1 MPVAVRTKKYLPK
14 LAKPQADPRFRNV
27 KSKVEQN
34 AAQLKK
40 HPTAKSKAA
49 EAAKAA
55 KGPPNEKNAGA
66 KANQVDKMSAAE
78 AKPVKTESFLTI
90 LQAQIKSVMPKTVED
105 ADNFMKGGEAG
116 QMKSAVSGNVGK
128 EKNAASADIKSA
140 SQQSPSPG
148 GVQAKT
154 AAPIPPDKP
163 DAQATVNAAGGMPAN
178 KPDVEISQQQNKADA
193 EKALKDNN
201 LTVEQLRKA
210 NDPRFTKVIDSKNQV
225 GKVSDSSPS
234 KFRAQEQSSLVRS
247 KAQAQGQAA
256 RGATAL
262 KNVSVKSK
270 SAVLSRQNAAKK
282 SDEERRQ
289 EVADKIEGIYKT
301 TKEKVDKNLNSLEED
316 VVAVFDKGAATA
328 ISNFETNC
336 KLDIENYK
344 NQLGLIEWIAVKLS
358 LIPVPLKRIL
368 DANLAK
374 FEKEMNRLVVKVAGI
389 VDTRL
394 KDAKNEID
402 RGQQE
407 VKSYVAGLPKD
418 LQKVGKEAEEALNDR
433 FDELRQSIEDKKND
447 LAQSIAARYKQ
458 AFEDVENASKKLEE
472 ENKTVFD
479 QLADAVGDVI
489 KILTEFKDKLI
500 ALLKKGAD
508 TIDLI
513 IKDPIGFLS
522 NLIAAIKAG
531 VMQFKDNIKKHLITG
546 FTSWLFGAL
555 GEAGIEIPADL
566 SPMSLLKMLLSIL
579 GLSPNQLRAKA
590 VKLLGPTAVAVIE
603 KLYEYVM
610 DLIEGGPA
618 KLWEHI
624 KTDVGD
630 LKDMI
635 VEALKSWL
643 ITKIIEQG
651 VIKLASFINPAGAI
665 AQAVIA
671 IYNGVMFLIE
681 KASQI
686 MAFVEA
692 VINSVSAI
700 AQGAISSAASW
711 IEKSLA
717 GIIPLVLALLARL
730 LGLGKLTKK
739 VAETIQKVQA
749 KVDKAINKVL
759 GKIIK
764 TVKKL
769 FGKLTGKGK
778 KEKDKKAKDK
788 DGKDRTDAEKEQAVA
803 KAVAEAE
810 AILDNEDKTAKDV
823 EQKFA
828 SIKAKHKITRMT
840 MIVST
845 GGGSGDE
852 AGAEETDKVEAV
864 INTKVIKKTGKP
876 VKKLK
881 PHPSKSYVAVVGKK
895 YMLKP
900 AYQNKTFTRDMC
912 YAKAFRTDIINWKN
926 QQISTPRNKG
936 GLRHPTKKNEYYY
949 KGSYYPHSGNTDAT
963 LDHKHSVVSHWN
975 SKGRKTTQQ
984 DRKDWYNKKSNLRI
998 VPRTFNSSMGASS
1011 GENYEYR
1018 VTLKFR
1024 YP

>member
-1 MPVAVRTKKYLPK
+1 MPVAVRTKKYSPK
-14 LAKPQADPRFRNV
+14 PANPQADPRFRAV
-27 KSKVEQN
+27 KAKVEQN
-34 AAQLKK
+34 AAKLKK
-40 HPTAKSKAA
+40 HPTAKSKAV

-66 KANQVDKMSAAE
+66 KANQVDKMGAAE
-78 AKPVKTESFLTI
+78 AKEVKTDSFLTI

-105 ADNFMKGGEAG
+105 ADKFMKGGEAG

-140 SQQSPSPG
+140 SQQSPNPG
-148 GVQAKT
+148 GVQGKD
-154 AAPIPPDKP
+154 AAPIPPEQP
-163 DAQATVNAAGGMPAN
+163 VATASVNAASGMPAPQ
-178 KPDVEISQQQNKADA
+178 PDAEISQQQNKADA
-193 EKALKDNN
+193 EKAVKDNN
-201 LTVEQLRKA
+201 LTPEQLCKA
-210 NDPRFTKVIDSKNQV
+210 NDPRFTKVLDSKDKV
-225 GKVSDSSPS
+225 GKVSDASPA

-256 RGATAL
+256 RGATML
-262 KNVSVKSK
+262 KNVSAKSK
-270 SAVLSRQNAAKK
+270 SAVLTRQQAAQKR
-282 SDEERRQ
+282 DEDRRKA
-289 EVADKIEGIYKT
+289 VADQIEGIYT
-301 TKEKVDKNLNSLEED
+301 ATKQKVDKNLNSLEED
-316 VVAVFDKGAATA
+316 VVAVFDKGASTA
-328 ISNFETNC
+328 ISNFESNSNR
-336 KLDIENYK
+336 DIENYK
-344 NQLGLIEWIAVKLS
+344 NKLGLIEWIAVKLS
-358 LIPVPLKRIL
+358 LLPVPLKSIL

-394 KDAKNEID
+394 KQAKTEID
-402 RGQQE
+402 KGQQDI
-407 VKSYVAGLPKD
+407 KTYVAGLPKD
-418 LQKVGKEAEEALNDR
+418 LQKVGKDAEEAVKER

-447 LAQSIAARYKQ
+447 LAQNIAARYKQ
-458 AFEDVENASKKLEE
+458 AFEDVEASRKKLEE

-479 QLADAVGDVI
+479 QLADAVGDVV

-500 ALLKKGAD
+500 AILKKGAD

-513 IKDPIGFLS
+513 LKDPIGFLS

-531 VMQFKDNIKKHLITG
+531 VMQFKGNIKKHLITG
-546 FTSWLFGAL
+546 FANWLFGAL
-555 GEAGIEIPADL
+555 GEAGIEIPSDL

-603 KLYEYVM
+603 KLYEYIK

-624 KTDVGD
+624 KSDVGD

-643 ITKIIEQG
+643 IRTIVEQG

-681 KASQI
+681 RASQI
-686 MAFVEA
+686 MAFVDA
-692 VINSVSAI
+692 VINSVSSI
-700 AQGAISSAASW
+700 AQGAISSAANW

-717 GIIPLVLALLARL
+717 GIIPLVLSLLARL

-739 VAETIQKVQA
+739 VAETIGKVQA

-759 GKIIK
+759 GKIIQ

-778 KEKDKKAKDK
+778 KDKDKKDK
-788 DGKDRTDAEKEQAVA
+788 DGKDRTDAEKEKAVA

-810 AILDNEDKTAKDV
+810 AILDDDDKTAKDV

-828 SIKAKHKITRMT
+828 AIKAKHKITRMN

-845 GGGSGDE
+845 GGGSGEE

-881 PHPSKSYVAVVGKK
+881 PHPSKNYVAVVGKK

-900 AYQNKTFTRDMC
+900 AYQNKTFTRDKC
-912 YAKAFRTDIINWKN
+912 YAKAFRTDIVNWKN

-949 KGSYYPHSGNTDAT
+949 KGTYYLHSGNTYASI
-963 LDHKHSVVSHWN
+963 DHKHSVANHWN
-975 SKGRKTTQQ
+975 STGRKGTQE

-998 VPRTFNSSMGASS
+998 VPLSLNSSMGATS
-1011 GENYEYR
+1011 GENYQYR
-1018 VTLKFR
+1018 VTIKFR